1 MTNKKKTLLIS
12 TLLLSLFLSACGD
25 VKEEDWDARNG
36 SNESASANSASQ
48 NSAESELVPDLAQV
62 RAIASL
68 SSLKCIYHNV
78 AYGTQEAGSGISH
91 IGEKPRNF
99 MQEYDCEV
107 EISYNV
113 KNIVMT
119 QNGSEIRIRLPEP
132 DISSRKIPESID
144 RYSYVEEPDQW
155 IQQNPI
161 TADTI
166 NEAVNEADRQM
177 EEDIRNNSSL
187 LATAEG
193 QAKQLIENYIHQIGN
208 LTNVEYTIIWETE

>member
-1 MTNKKKTLLIS
+1 MTNKKKTLLLS
-12 TLLLSLFLSACGD
+12 AFLLSLFLSACGD

-36 SNESASANSASQ
+36 SAESASANSASQ

-68 SSLKCIYHNV
+68 SSLKCVYHNV

>member
-1 MTNKKKTLLIS
+1 MMNKKKSFLLS
-12 TLLLSLFLSACGD
+12 ALLLSLFLSACGD
-25 VKEEDWDARNG
+25 VKEEDWDERNTTVD
-36 SNESASANSASQ
+36 SASANSTSQ
-48 NSAESELVPDLAQV
+48 NSAENELVPDLAQI

-78 AYGTQEAGSGISH
+78 AYGTQEPGSGISH
-91 IGEKPRNF
+91 IGEKSRNF

-113 KNIVMT
+113 KNIRMT
-119 QNGSEIRIRLPEP
+119 QNGSEIRILLPEP

-144 RYSYVEEPDQW
+144 KYSYVEEPDQW
-155 IQQNPI
+155 LQQNPI

-166 NEAVNEADRQM
+166 NDAVNEADRQM

-187 LATAEG
+187 LLTAEG
-193 QAKQLIENYIHQIGN
+193 QAKQLIENYIHQLGH
-208 LTNVEYTIIWETE
+208 LTDVEYTIIWETE

>member
-1 MTNKKKTLLIS
+1 MMNKKKSFLLS
-12 TLLLSLFLSACGD
+12 ALLLSLFLSACGD
-25 VKEEDWDARNG
+25 VKEEDWDERNTTAD
-36 SNESASANSASQ
+36 SASANSTSQ
-48 NSAESELVPDLAQV
+48 NSAENELVPDLAQI

-78 AYGTQEAGSGISH
+78 AYGTQEPGSGISH
-91 IGEKPRNF
+91 IGEKSRNF

-113 KNIVMT
+113 KNIRMT
-119 QNGSEIRIRLPEP
+119 QNGSEIRILLPEP

-144 RYSYVEEPDQW
+144 KYSYVEEQDQW
-155 IQQNPI
+155 LQQNPI

-166 NEAVNEADRQM
+166 NDAVNEADRQM

-187 LATAEG
+187 LLTAEG
-193 QAKQLIENYIHQIGN
+193 QAKQLIENYIHQLGH
-208 LTNVEYTIIWETE
+208 LTDVEYTIIWETE

>member
-1 MTNKKKTLLIS
+1 MMNKKKTLLIS

-36 SNESASANSASQ
+36 KAESASANSASQ

-68 SSLKCIYHNV
+68 SSLKCVYHNV